1 MRPTH
6 QHIGFPV
13 LFTSFPIIHL
23 ISSHIRRSRRRT
35 QSHCT
40 VETVLFFI
48 IRRLPSVMVC
58 KLIIIKVGCKL
69 EVFQELH
76 FYIRVHEIFV
86 LLVVTIRV
94 THIQQWV
101 SCLPVF
107 FVSFDSTI
115 FAVIIRI
122 NTWGHLLHVQ
132 SPHIAQIIAILIGV
146 IPPSTHSYS
155 QEIGYSRLDVTTQII
170 FLYPRL
176 DNQTWII
183 QVSTRNRI
191 VSTLFRT
198 SQADSMFL
206 HPFRVIND
214 IIPIRIRMRHIIRYA
229 SDIRRVRVIS
239 CFTPL
244 IDRRLGELG
253 RLVRVEITF
262 VDKLHIIRIIRYLTN
277 QLGRSLVRKL
287 ARIGHIDFSIRTTFR
302 RNQDYPISPS
312 VTVNGTRSG
321 IFQDGDRSHI
331 IWIHFIEAH
340 LHSVHKD
347 QWASIV
353 HRTHTTDQDGRTFG
367 IRLATSI
374 HHIDTSRHT

>member
-253 RLVRVEITF
+253 TV
-262 VDKLHIIRIIRYLTN
+262 
-277 QLGRSLVRKL
+277 
-287 ARIGHIDFSIRTTFR
+287 R